1 MEATFAGSHTDAN
14 PEISRGQLTIY
25 LFISPPYRY
34 RHEESIK
41 TQLVSYPRRVSS

>member
-25 LFISPPYRY
+25 RKIG
-34 RHEESIK
+34 HA
-41 TQLVSYPRRVSS
+41 